1 MFQQSTLFRSVECSP
16 WISDLPIPE
25 GPFGFY
31 QFEDSTVTLSF
42 VERVA
47 SEIGKREFMYRGV
60 LTTQNY
66 VSKEFL
72 NGLDEK
78 ERAVLPNIFLLLIE
92 QDRIT
97 FNYPSQ
103 GGAELTCDDYD
114 SDVTESSESPI
125 WSGRLTK
132 KVLFDAPAG
141 AYLASNIGGPPI
153 FAEYVASSTSAR
165 LLQWGR
171 IVEVAANGRLCYM
184 YESKDAYDRKRETII
199 TQMSNRRDAIARQ

>member
-1 MFQQSTLFRSVECSP
+1 MFQQSKLFMSVACAP
-16 WISDLPIPE
+16 WIQDLPIPK

-31 QFEDSTVTLSF
+31 QIGDSTVTLSF
-42 VERVA
+42 VDKVA
-47 SEIGKREFMYRGV
+47 SEIGGTEFDYRGV
-60 LTTQNY
+60 LTPQDY
-66 VSKEFL
+66 VGEEFL
-72 NGLDEK
+72 NGLNEK
-78 ERAVLPNIFLLLIE
+78 ERAALPDVIMLLIE
-92 QDRIT
+92 QQRIT

-103 GGAELTCDDYD
+103 GGSELSCDDDD
-114 SDVTESSESPI
+114 SDDTEPSDSPI

-171 IVEVAANGRLCYM
+171 IIEVAANGRLCYM
-184 YESKDAYDRKRETII
+184 YDSKDAYDRKREAII
-199 TQMSNRRDAIARQ
+199 TQMSNRRDAVVKQ